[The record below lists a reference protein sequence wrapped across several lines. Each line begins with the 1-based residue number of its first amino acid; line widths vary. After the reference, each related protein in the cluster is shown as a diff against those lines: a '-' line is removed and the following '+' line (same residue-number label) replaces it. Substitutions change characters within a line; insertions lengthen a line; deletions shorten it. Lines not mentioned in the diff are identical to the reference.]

1 MIKTYLFLFGA
12 IFCEVA
18 GTMLLPVTQNFTKL
32 TPTSILAVCY
42 LTAFY
47 LLTFVVNKLPIA
59 IVYATWS
66 GLGVFTI
73 AILGY
78 IFFKQ
83 NLSWQAVLGLFFIV
97 LGVLNEIVWRTQSTD
112 IWVNFKVFPTR
123 FRRTW
128 RNRLGSPRSACGTC
142 GSSGATRCRPLSWAG
157 LIKRLTI
164 SCRILGGLKSTISR
178 SSLRASIFEKS
189 RISFK
194 IVRRDSAELLAVAVY
209 SCCSGCL
216 VGLSEFSL

>member
-12 IFCEVA
+12 VLCEVA
-18 GTMLLPVTQNFTKL
+18 GTMLLPATQNFTRL
-32 TPTSILAVCY
+32 VPTSILAVCY
-42 LTAFY
+42 LSAFY

-97 LGVLNEIVWRTQSTD
+97 LGVIL
-112 IWVNFKVFPTR
+112 VNSFSSKV
-123 FRRTW
+123 
-128 RNRLGSPRSACGTC
+128 
-142 GSSGATRCRPLSWAG
+142 
-157 LIKRLTI
+157 I
-164 SCRILGGLKSTISR
+164 
-178 SSLRASIFEKS
+178 
-189 RISFK
+189 
-194 IVRRDSAELLAVAVY
+194 
-209 SCCSGCL
+209 
-216 VGLSEFSL
+216 

>member
-42 LTAFY
+42 LIAFY

-83 NLSWQAVLGLFFIV
+83 NLSWQAVLGLFLIV
-97 LGVLNEIVWRTQSTD
+97 VGVIL
-112 IWVNFKVFPTR
+112 VNSFSSKV
-123 FRRTW
+123 
-128 RNRLGSPRSACGTC
+128 
-142 GSSGATRCRPLSWAG
+142 
-157 LIKRLTI
+157 I
-164 SCRILGGLKSTISR
+164 
-178 SSLRASIFEKS
+178 
-189 RISFK
+189 
-194 IVRRDSAELLAVAVY
+194 
-209 SCCSGCL
+209 
-216 VGLSEFSL
+216 